1 MCYDVIPLVC
11 RDWCILAAS
20 FALAGGGGV
29 GIGGRGGEG
38 LHFPQIETS
47 KCEES
52 PAWGRLR
59 ARANALHTCNTVNV
73 PARSVRSVLIFQRR
87 SWAEDLGNGFDW
99 DTMGG
104 KTRLWLCTFIP
115 SSLWALLHIKAEG
128 RRREEGIMSGRIS
141 VSPIVQQTCWDELNG
156 EPPPSCQ
163 WAKWVLGLQWLCS
176 ACIYLRLSEGRHSWV
191 PADRKSVV

>member
-47 KCEES
+47 KCEQS

-73 PARSVRSVLIFQRR
+73 LARTVRSVLIFQRR
-87 SWAEDLGNGFDW
+87 SWAEDSGKWFDW

-104 KTRLWLCTFIP
+104 KARLWLCTFIS

-128 RRREEGIMSGRIS
+128 RRREGGRYYEWKNKCFS
-141 VSPIVQQTCWDELNG
+141 DSPADVLRWTQRG
-156 EPPPSCQ
+156 AFPSSCL
-163 WAKWVLGLQWLCS
+163 WSKRVLGLQWL
-176 ACIYLRLSEGRHSWV
+176 
-191 PADRKSVV
+191 